1 METKQKMTKKF
12 TILVLALVLMV
23 YQAKVIE
30 ATVMGTA
37 WTYQGRL
44 MDADYPADGQYDL
57 HFKLYDANIA
67 GTQLGSTIDANEV
80 DVIDGYFTVEL
91 DFGSSAFS
99 GDARWLEIGI
109 RPGDSNG
116 TDPYSVLMPRTE
128 VKPTPYALFASYAAG
143 APDDGDWGVRY
154 GQTLYSI
161 PPGNVGIGT
170 HTPWAKLEVV
180 GDIMISNGSSFWG
193 KDSGGMG
200 RRMITGY
207 SDDNLYVGDFIGPT
221 WLDIAFG
228 AGGAERMRIKNTGNV
243 GIGTMSPAAKLHIG
257 GTPGVDGI
265 MFPDGTLQTSAGGG
279 SGGDITAVNAGTG
292 LSGGGTSGDV
302 TLNVNF
308 AGTGSTSMA
317 AHSDHSHDGRYYTE
331 AELQTSGMAHVNW
344 GNLTSVPAGFA
355 DGIDNIGPGG
365 ELTLPFAGSAS
376 SSGSVFFVRNVD
388 GSTGTAIQGVA
399 DGTTGVG
406 VFGTAYGDQGE
417 GVRGFASNS
426 ANLTHYG
433 GYFHATGEYGYG
445 VHGYAE
451 GDDGRGVDSLASATG
466 DIMNYGGYFR
476 AAGNFGRGVY
486 GDASG
491 EHGIGVYVR
500 ASHSSGTNYGVYG
513 KTDSSSG
520 YAGYFEG
527 TGYFSGNVGIGTKS
541 PVEMLH
547 INKSSGSLGMR
558 VSSDVASYQYINF
571 GATDGYSMG
580 RASDDKFF
588 INRDEPLGSGV
599 LRILTVKSDGNVG
612 IGTNEPSEKLDV
624 AGTAQCQILKITG
637 GSDMAEPF
645 DVKETDVAKAGM
657 VLSIDSENAGKLKIS
672 QKAYDRC
679 VAGII
684 SGAGGVQPGMLM
696 TQSGSM
702 ADGDYP
708 VALTG
713 RVYCFADASYGHIQP
728 GDLLTT
734 SDTPGHAMKVED
746 YSKAQGATLGKAMTP
761 LEKGKGLVLVLVSL
775 Q

>member
-376 SSGSVFFVRNVD
+376 SSGSVFFVRNVE
-388 GSTGTAIQGVA
+388 GSTGRGIAGVA

-406 VFGTAYGDQGE
+406 VSGTAYGNE
-417 GVRGFASNS
+417 GKGVFGFASNS
-426 ANLTHYG
+426 ANLTH
-433 GYFHATGEYGYG
+433 
-445 VHGYAE
+445 
-451 GDDGRGVDSLASATG
+451 
-466 DIMNYGGYFR
+466 
-476 AAGNFGRGVY
+476 
-486 GDASG
+486 
-491 EHGIGVYVR
+491 
-500 ASHSSGTNYGVYG
+500 
-513 KTDSSSG
+513 
-520 YAGYFEG
+520 
-527 TGYFSGNVGIGTKS
+527 
-541 PVEMLH
+541 
-547 INKSSGSLGMR
+547 
-558 VSSDVASYQYINF
+558 
-571 GATDGYSMG
+571 
-580 RASDDKFF
+580 
-588 INRDEPLGSGV
+588 
-599 LRILTVKSDGNVG
+599 
-612 IGTNEPSEKLDV
+612 
-624 AGTAQCQILKITG
+624 
-637 GSDMAEPF
+637 
-645 DVKETDVAKAGM
+645 
-657 VLSIDSENAGKLKIS
+657 
-672 QKAYDRC
+672 
-679 VAGII
+679 
-684 SGAGGVQPGMLM
+684 
-696 TQSGSM
+696 
-702 ADGDYP
+702 
-708 VALTG
+708 
-713 RVYCFADASYGHIQP
+713 
-728 GDLLTT
+728 
-734 SDTPGHAMKVED
+734 
-746 YSKAQGATLGKAMTP
+746 
-761 LEKGKGLVLVLVSL
+761 
-775 Q
+775 